1 MRRPLNAY
9 LTFFGIALI
18 ILISIIPVR
27 LAVASYISPHPQAIF
42 VLGGG
47 LDREKFAAQLA
58 QYYSE
63 LDIWISSGVAFYES
77 QHAFQ
82 AAGIPQQRVYRDYS
96 ATDTVTNFT
105 TLVDDFQQRRIHHL
119 LLITSDFHMPRARA
133 IATIVLGSQGI
144 TFTPLSVP
152 SNQPK
157 ESTARIVRDTV
168 RSLLWVVSGR
178 TAANFNPN
186 NRPSYAFRSI

>member
-1 MRRPLNAY
+1 MRRHLNVY
-9 LTFFGIALI
+9 LAFFVILLI
-18 ILISIIPVR
+18 LLISIIPVR
-27 LAVASYISPHPQAIF
+27 LAIASYITPHPQAIF

-77 QHAFQ
+77 QRAFQ

-105 TLVDDFQQRRIHHL
+105 TLVDDFQQRGIHHL

-133 IATIVLGSQGI
+133 IATIVIGSQGI
-144 TFTPLSVP
+144 TFTPLAIS

-157 ESTARIVRDTV
+157 ESTARIVRDIV
-168 RSLLWVVSGR
+168 RSLIWVVSGR
-178 TAANFNPN
+178 TAANLNPN
-186 NRPSYAFRSI
+186 YPSYAFRSI

>member
-1 MRRPLNAY
+1 MRRRLNVY
-9 LTFFGIALI
+9 LAFFGIALI

-27 LAVASYISPHPQAIF
+27 LAIASYIAPHPQAIF

-58 QYYSE
+58 QYYSD
-63 LDIWISSGVAFYES
+63 LDIWISSGVAFDES
-77 QHAFQ
+77 QRAFQ
-82 AAGIPQQRVYRDYS
+82 AAGILQQRVHRDYS

-105 TLVDDFQQRRIHHL
+105 TLVNDFQQRGIHHL
-119 LLITSDFHMPRARA
+119 SLITSDFHMPRARA

-144 TFTPLSVP
+144 TFTPFSVS

-178 TAANFNPN
+178 TAKTLNPN
-186 NRPSYAFRSI
+186 YPSYAFRSI